1 MKRSILLALALI
13 ALPMT
18 AAQAD
23 SAPNRSDEAK
33 IPRQLNS
40 AETTRFRAIFSAI
53 DRQQWADAAARI
65 DAEPASP
72 IANFARAE
80 LYLAKGSP
88 RVELPRLIALL
99 NAAPTLPQAQQ
110 IANLAKTRGVAELPT
125 LPPVQ
130 RLIWTDGAPVRSR
143 AGSTKADAAAAQLA
157 QQMIPFVKE
166 DRAEEAEALLGA
178 NAYALTPEAR
188 TEWQARVAWIYY
200 LVGDDSNARRMAA
213 QAQRGPGEWSVQ
225 ADWTSGLAAWRM
237 NDCAAAGQA
246 FQTVAQRAADVE
258 LRAGGHY
265 WASRASM
272 RCGRADLVQG
282 QLRGAATFDE
292 TFYGQLAR
300 EALGMGA
307 VPSHH
312 QPLAP
317 AEWASLENRP
327 NIRIAA
333 ALTEIGESR
342 LADETLRHQARIG
355 TATDHTALLHLASRL
370 DLPATQLWLSHNV
383 PGGVRAPVMARY
395 PAPNWTPDGGLRV
408 DRSLLYAHT
417 LQESRFRTEVVSP
430 AGAFGL
436 MQIMPAAAID
446 YSRRTG
452 RAIDRAALRLPQIN
466 MAIGQSH
473 LEALRDRPGTGG
485 LLPKVI
491 AAFNA
496 GLSPVERW
504 NLSSRDKGDPLLYIE
519 SIPYWETRGYVG
531 TVLRNYWMY
540 QAQAGE
546 KPVSRAA
553 LVQGLWPRFPG
564 IGGATAVR
572 LDSVS
577 GVASAN

>member
-13 ALPMT
+13 ALPVT

-23 SAPNRSDEAK
+23 PAPRNAEEVK

-40 AETTRFRAIFSAI
+40 AETARFRAIFAAI

-88 RVELPRLIALL
+88 RVELPQLMALL
-99 NAAPTLPQAQQ
+99 TAAPTLPQAQQ
-110 IANLAKTRGVAELPT
+110 IANLAKLRGAVELPT
-125 LPPVQ
+125 LPEQQ
-130 RLIWTDGAPVRSR
+130 RLIWADGAPVRTLAAR
-143 AGSTKADAAAAQLA
+143 TKSDAAAARLA
-157 QQMIPFVKE
+157 QDMVPFIKE
-166 DRAEEAEALLGA
+166 DRAEEAEALLRA
-178 NAYALTPEAR
+178 NEFALTPEAR
-188 TEWQARVAWIYY
+188 TEWQGRVAWIYY
-200 LVGDDSNARRMAA
+200 LVGDDRNARRMAA
-213 QAQRGPGEWSVQ
+213 SARGGSGEWAVQ
-225 ADWTSGLAAWRM
+225 STWTEGLAAWRM
-237 NDCAAAGQA
+237 NDCAAAGQS
-246 FQTVAQRAADVE
+246 FQAVGQRAANIE
-258 LRAGGHY
+258 LRAGGLY
-265 WASRASM
+265 WASRAAM
-272 RCGRADLVQG
+272 ACGRADLVQG
-282 QLRGAATFDE
+282 HLRGAASFDE

-307 VPSHH
+307 VPTHH

-333 ALTEIGESR
+333 ALAEIGESR

-370 DLPATQLWLSHNV
+370 DLPATQLWLSHNL
-383 PGGVRAPVMARY
+383 PNGVRAPVMARY
-395 PAPNWTPDGGLRV
+395 PAPDWTPDGGLRV

-496 GLSPVERW
+496 GLTPVERW
-504 NLSSRDKGDPLLYIE
+504 NQTSRDKGDPLLYIE

-553 LVQGLWPRFPG
+553 LVQGMWPRFPG

>member
-1 MKRSILLALALI
+1 MKRSMLLALAAAI
-13 ALPMT
+13 ALPAS
-18 AAQAD
+18 AAHAD
-23 SAPNRSDEAK
+23 AAPRASQEAK
-33 IPRQLNS
+33 IPRQLNDGEN
-40 AETTRFRAIFSAI
+40 ARFRAIFSAL

-72 IANFARAE
+72 LAHFARAE
-80 LYLAKGSP
+80 YYLAKGSP
-88 RVELPRLIALL
+88 RVELPQLMALL
-99 NAAPTLPQAQQ
+99 LAAPTLPQAEQL
-110 IANLAKTRGVAELPT
+110 ARLAKLRGATELPA
-125 LPPVQ
+125 LPDQQ
-130 RLIWTDGAPVRSR
+130 RLIWLNGAPVRGR
-143 AGSTKADAAAAQLA
+143 ADASKDAAAAQLA
-157 QQMIPFVKE
+157 EQMVPFIKE
-166 DRAEEAEALLGA
+166 DRAEKAEALLDS

-200 LVGDDSNARRMAA
+200 LVGDDKNARRMAA
-213 QAQRGPGEWSVQ
+213 HAQRGAGEWVAQ
-225 ADWTSGLAAWRM
+225 ADWTQGLAAWRM

-246 FQTVAQRAADVE
+246 FQTVGQRAPDVE

-282 QLRGAATFDE
+282 QLRGAAAFDE

-300 EALGMGA
+300 EALSMDA
-307 VPSHH
+307 APSHR

-327 NIRIAA
+327 NVRVAA
-333 ALTEIGESR
+333 ALSEIGEAR
-342 LADETLRHQARIG
+342 LADDTLRHQARIG
-355 TATDHTALLHLASRL
+355 AAADHTALLHLASRL
-370 DLPATQLWLSHNV
+370 DLAATQLWLSHNC
-383 PGGVRAPVMARY
+383 PSGVRPPVMARY
-395 PAPNWTPDGGLRV
+395 PAPDWTPDGGLRV
-408 DRSLLYAHT
+408 DRSLLFAHA

-436 MQIMPAAAID
+436 MQIMPAAAVD
-446 YSRRTG
+446 YARRTG
-452 RAIDRAALRLPQIN
+452 KAIDRAALRLPQIN

-564 IGGATAVR
+564 VGGATAVR
-572 LDSVS
+572 LNSVS

>member
-1 MKRSILLALALI
+1 VKRSVLLVLALSA
-13 ALPMT
+13 ALPIT
-18 AAQAD
+18 AAHAD
-23 SAPNRSDEAK
+23 AAPRSTTEAK
-33 IPRQLNS
+33 IPRQLNGS
-40 AETTRFRAIFSAI
+40 EASRFRAIYAAM
-53 DRQQWADAAARI
+53 DKQQWADAAAKL

-72 IANFARAE
+72 LANFTRAE

-88 RVELPRLIALL
+88 RVELPQLLALL
-99 NAAPTLPQAQQ
+99 TAAPTLPQADQLSR
-110 IANLAKTRGVAELPT
+110 LAKLRGATELPS
-125 LPPVQ
+125 LPVQQ
-130 RLIWTDGAPVRSR
+130 RLIWNDGASTRGR
-143 AGSTKADAAAAQLA
+143 AGASKDAAAAELA
-157 QQMIPFVKE
+157 LEMVPFVKD
-166 DRAEEAEALLGA
+166 DRAEEAEALLRDREDG
-178 NAYALTPEAR
+178 LTPEAR
-188 TEWQARVAWIYY
+188 TEWRAKVAWIYY
-200 LVGDDSNARRMAA
+200 LVGDDKNTRRMAA
-213 QAQRGPGEWSVQ
+213 EAQRGSGDWAPQ
-225 ADWTSGLAAWRM
+225 ADWMQGLAAWRM

-246 FQTVAQRAADVE
+246 FQTVAQRAPDVE

-272 RCGRADLVQG
+272 RCGRADLVQS
-282 QLRGAATFDE
+282 QLRGAAAFDE

-300 EALGMGA
+300 EALGMGGA
-307 VPSHH
+307 PTHH

-327 NIRIAA
+327 NIRVAA
-333 ALTEIGESR
+333 ALAEIGEAR
-342 LADETLRHQARIG
+342 LADETLRYQAKIG
-355 TATDHTALLHLASRL
+355 APQDHTALLHLASRL
-370 DLPATQLWLSHNV
+370 DLPATQLWLSHNC
-383 PGGVRAPVMARY
+383 PSGVRPPVMARY
-395 PAPNWTPDGGLRV
+395 PMPDWTPDGGLRV

-436 MQIMPAAAID
+436 MQIMPAAATD

-496 GLSPVERW
+496 GLTPVERW

-553 LVQGLWPRFPG
+553 LAQGMWPRFPG
-564 IGGATAVR
+564 VGGATAVR

>member
-1 MKRSILLALALI
+1 MS
-13 ALPMT
+13 ALPVT
-18 AAQAD
+18 AAHAEA
-23 SAPNRSDEAK
+23 APRQTAEAR
-33 IPRQLNS
+33 IPRQLNNDEN
-40 AETTRFRAIFSAI
+40 ARFRAIFSAI

-65 DAEPASP
+65 DAEPTSAL
-72 IANFARAE
+72 AHFARAE

-88 RVELPRLIALL
+88 RVELPQLLALL
-99 NAAPTLPQAQQ
+99 SAAPTLPQAEQL
-110 IANLAKTRGVAELPT
+110 ARLAKIRGATDLPD
-125 LPPVQ
+125 LPDEQ
-130 RLIWTDGAPVRSR
+130 RLIWAGGAPVRGR
-143 AGSTKADAAAAQLA
+143 ADASKDAAAAALA
-157 QQMIPFVKE
+157 EQMAPLIKD
-166 DRAEEAEALLGA
+166 DRAEEAEALLA
-178 NAYALTPEAR
+178 ENADALSPEAR

-200 LVGDDSNARRMAA
+200 LVGDDRNARRMAA
-213 QAQRGPGEWSVQ
+213 SAQRGAGEWAAQ
-225 ADWTSGLAAWRM
+225 ADWTQGLASWRM

-246 FQTVAQRAADVE
+246 FQTVAQRAGDVE

-272 RCGRADLVQG
+272 RCGRPDLVQS
-282 QLRGAATFDE
+282 QLRGAAAFDE

-300 EALGMGA
+300 GALGMDA
-307 VPSHH
+307 APSHRM
-312 QPLAP
+312 PLAP

-327 NIRIAA
+327 NVRIAA
-333 ALTEIGESR
+333 ALTEIGEAR

-355 TATDHTALLHLASRL
+355 AAADHTALLHLASRL
-370 DLPATQLWLSHNV
+370 DLAATQLWLSHNC
-383 PGGVRAPVMARY
+383 PNGVRPPVMARY
-395 PAPNWTPDGGLRV
+395 PAPDWTPEGGLRV
-408 DRSLLYAHT
+408 DRSLLFAHA

-430 AGAFGL
+430 AGAYGL

-452 RAIDRAALRLPQIN
+452 KAIDRAALRLPAIN

-496 GLSPVERW
+496 GLTPVERW

-540 QAQAGE
+540 QQQAGVE
-546 KPVSRAA
+546 PISRAA
-553 LVQGLWPRFPG
+553 LVQGMWPRFPG
-564 IGGATAVR
+564 IGGPTAVR
-572 LDSVS
+572 LDSVA